1 MSIAQKQLQEKVT
14 LCVEVTYNYVY
25 NQTQDHA
32 AATHA
37 ALDALVE
44 NGLCVAVSQP
54 NGAGTITDYYF
65 KEKVSLNLDL
75 NCDGDVF
82 YQMTYSYP
90 VKTYVVRD
98 VDCKNFREISEE
110 EREELE
116 QKAGLNSA
124 FGEAHLAVNGFMA
137 HTICRESVAKF
148 IEDRNS

>member
-14 LCVEVTYNYVY
+14 LCASVAYHYVY
-25 NQTQDHA
+25 DQTQDHS

-44 NGLCVAVSQP
+44 NGLCIAVSKP
-54 NGAGTITDYYF
+54 NGAGTVTDYQF
-65 KEKVSLNLDL
+65 KEKVTLSLDL

-82 YQMTYSYP
+82 NQMTYSYP

-110 EREELE
+110 EREEAE
-116 QKAGLNSA
+116 NKAGVNSA
-124 FGEAHLAVNGFMA
+124 FGEAHLAVNGFLYGQ
-137 HTICRESVAKF
+137 SVEVF
-148 IEDRNS
+148 ILERNA